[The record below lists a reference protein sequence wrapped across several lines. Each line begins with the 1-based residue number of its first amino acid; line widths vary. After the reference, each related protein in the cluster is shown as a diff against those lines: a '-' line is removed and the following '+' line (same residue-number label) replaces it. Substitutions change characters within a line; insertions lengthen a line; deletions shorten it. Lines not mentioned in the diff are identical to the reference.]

1 MKHSAL
7 STALAVL
14 LALLMLFS
22 LVGCA
27 GIAQLI
33 SPTPTPT
40 ATPTATPVPT
50 PEPTPIPVPTPS
62 PTPYHE
68 IYPITFGLSTG
79 PSYQNEYFDIAFEVD
94 DLWFIYSMEQYDK
107 QNELEGLAKE
117 KLRQQ
122 AYLAN
127 LSSGSIVMDYD
138 AVLRTGLKEI
148 VVKINNVALIKDQ
161 YPDAAS
167 FQKDVAQGVSDAF
180 QEIGTKV
187 YDNEITT
194 ETIAGQ
200 QASCWYLSY
209 ADDAYM
215 VYVVDI
221 SIWRGDYNIAIILTS
236 NGADHLKEMIAM
248 LHTVG

>member
-1 MKHSAL
+1 MKHSAHA
-7 STALAVL
+7 TALAVL
-14 LALLMLFS
+14 LALLMLCS
-22 LVGCA
+22 LTGCT
-27 GIAQLI
+27 GIEQL
-33 SPTPTPT
+33 SVPTPSPT

-50 PEPTPIPVPTPS
+50 PEPTATPEPTPS

-79 PSYQNEYFDIAFEVD
+79 TSYQNQYFDIAFEVD
-94 DLWFIYSMEQYDK
+94 DLWFIYSMEQYDI
-107 QNELEGLAKE
+107 QNELKGLAKE

-122 AYLAN
+122 AYLSN
-127 LSSGSIVMDYD
+127 LASGSIVMDYY
-138 AVLRTGLKEI
+138 AVLRTGLREI

-180 QEIGTKV
+180 QEIGTKI

-200 QASCWYLSY
+200 QASCWYFSY
-209 ADDAYM
+209 AENAYM
-215 VYVVDI
+215 VYVVNI
-221 SIWRGDYNIAIILTS
+221 SIWRGDYNMAIILTS

-248 LHTVG
+248 LHTVN

>member
-1 MKHSAL
+1 MKHSVHA
-7 STALAVL
+7 TALAML
-14 LALLMLFS
+14 FALLMLFS

-94 DLWFIYSMEQYDK
+94 DLWFVYSTEQYDIE
-107 QNELEGLAKE
+107 NELSELTKE
-117 KLRQQ
+117 KLREQ

-127 LSSGSIVMDYD
+127 LSSGNPIMDYD
-138 AVLRTGLKEI
+138 AVLRTGLREI
-148 VVKINNVALIKDQ
+148 VIKVNDVALIKGQ

-167 FQKDVAQGVSDAF
+167 FQKDVAHDVCEAF
-180 QEIGTKV
+180 EGIGTKI
-187 YDNEITT
+187 YDNEIKA

-215 VYVVDI
+215 VYVVNI
-221 SIWRGDYNIAIILTS
+221 SIWRGDYNIAIVLTS
-236 NGADHLKEMIAM
+236 NGADHLQEMIAM